1 MAAKLIEVEANPR
14 TDRDITLNSR
24 QIQPWWLSFFA
35 ITAVQNT
42 LTTSQ
47 SSIWFF
53 FFFSIAN
60 ESWGLVRCTGMADME
75 SGETEWEIYDVCGLS
90 TAPFTKSHAGD
101 CGIGGC
107 VHSLCACDVYCE
119 CNKKQCNV
127 SNSRHGVFYCYIY
140 TLCLETDGCAVRH
153 W

>member
-35 ITAVQNT
+35 IMAVQNT

-60 ESWGLVRCTGMADME
+60 ES
-75 SGETEWEIYDVCGLS
+75 
-90 TAPFTKSHAGD
+90 
-101 CGIGGC
+101 
-107 VHSLCACDVYCE
+107 
-119 CNKKQCNV
+119 
-127 SNSRHGVFYCYIY
+127 
-140 TLCLETDGCAVRH
+140 
-153 W
+153 